1 MKLSDLLRPLSGK
14 RISIAIPTESH
25 LKDPEIKS
33 IHYDSRKVTPGGI
46 FVAMTGF
53 HTDGHDHIDDVVGRG
68 AVAVLVDRPVTAPV
82 VAVQVPNTRQSLAA
96 LAARFYGYPSR
107 ELVVIGIT
115 GTNGK
120 TTTSYLIENILVAA
134 GLKVGVIGT
143 INYRFG
149 GKKADAPVTTP
160 EALDLQQILSRMR
173 AKKVTHVIMEV
184 SSHALALN
192 RIDECELDVAVFTN
206 LSQDHLDFHKDMI
219 GYWAC
224 KKKLFTEILSTGSK
238 KATARA
244 VINRDDPRG
253 DQLAQELALP
263 VVTVGRGKEN
273 SVRPSQVDMGQD
285 GIRGSLYFENNIVG
299 HAPTHMRFHSALAGE
314 FNLENILCA
323 AGACVAVQIDPD
335 AIRAGIEET
344 RSVPGRLER
353 VENHAG
359 IFVYVDYAHTPDALE
374 NTLKTL
380 KRMAGGRLIC
390 IAGCGGDRDR
400 AKRPRMGRIAVGLS
414 DLTILTSD
422 NPRSE
427 PPMVIIEDMLTGIN
441 NGFRPYT
448 ADKLPGSTD
457 RPGYVVEPDRRQ
469 AIRLGIGVATHGDTV
484 LIAGKGHE
492 TYQIIAGRRIPFDD
506 RLEAAK
512 ALSQK
517 EAFEPGGL
525 IDDGIRV
532 NCNER

>member
-1 MKLSDLLRPLSGK
+1 MKLSYLLRPISGK
-14 RISIAIPTESH
+14 KVSITIPAESRI
-25 LKDPEIKS
+25 KDPEIKS
-33 IHYDSRKVTPGGI
+33 IHYDSRKVTPGGL
-46 FVAMTGF
+46 FVAMAGF
-53 HTDGHDHIDDVVGRG
+53 HTDGHDHIEAAVGRG
-68 AVAVLVDRPVTAPV
+68 AVAVAVDRPVAAPV
-82 VAVQVPNTRQSLAA
+82 AAIRLPNTRQSMGLLAA
-96 LAARFYGYPSR
+96 CFYGYPSR
-107 ELVVIGIT
+107 ELIVIGIT

-120 TTTSYLIENILVAA
+120 TTTSYLIENILIAA
-134 GLKVGVIGT
+134 GFKVGVIGT
-143 INYRFG
+143 INYRFCG
-149 GKKADAPVTTP
+149 IQADAPVTTP
-160 EALDLQQILSRMR
+160 EALDLQRIFRQMR
-173 AKKVTHVIMEV
+173 DNDVTHVIMEV

-224 KKKLFTEILSTGSK
+224 KKRLFTEILFTGSK
-238 KATARA
+238 KTSARA
-244 VINRDDPRG
+244 VINQDDPRG
-253 DQLAQELALP
+253 EQLAQELGGT

-273 SVRPSQVDMGQD
+273 SIRPTQVEMGQD
-285 GIRGSLYFENNIVG
+285 GIRGLLYLENGIVG
-299 HAPTHMRFHSALAGE
+299 QPPKLLRFHSPLAGE

-323 AGACVAVQIDPD
+323 VGACVAVRIAPD
-335 AIRAGIEET
+335 AIRLGIAKT

-353 VENHAG
+353 VENDAG
-359 IFVYVDYAHTPDALE
+359 IFVYVDYAHTPDALK

-380 KRMAGGRLIC
+380 KKVAGGRLIC

-427 PPMVIIEDMLTGIN
+427 TPMAIIEDMLTGIN

-448 ADKLPGSTD
+448 ADKLPGAAD

-469 AIRLGIGVATHGDTV
+469 AIRMGIGAAARGDTV

-492 TYQIIAGRRIPFDD
+492 TYQIIAGRKIPFDD

-512 ALSQK
+512 ELSKK
-517 EAFEPGGL
+517 EVFEAGDL
-525 IDDGIRV
+525 ERSAMN
-532 NCNER
+532 NCA